1 MHSCGYYKVKM
12 SIILMLGRWECFPI
26 DIEGC
31 GASCGARWQPGGL
44 GGLSVSED
52 RGRDVNLEL

>member
-1 MHSCGYYKVKM
+1 M

-31 GASCGARWQPGGL
+31 GAGGRGGGQQGGPGGP
-44 GGLSVSED
+44 SESED